1 MELTPLRYILAIAR
15 HGHMTRAA
23 EALGVTQPALSAML
37 RKLETELGVELFDRG
52 AKGVTPTA
60 AGAVFLDHAEQ
71 ALRRVDAGVDAVRAL
86 AGLEAGSIRVGGG
99 ATAVAH
105 LLPPVVRH
113 VRAQHPALRFYVRE
127 AGSSAVAQAVLSG
140 ELDLGIVTTPVQV
153 PGSGDLIE
161 VDTFDDELCLLV
173 PQGWQGDR
181 SIGGRGGRGG
191 GGGFRWADLDGEPVI
206 AFEAGS
212 AVREVIDHAAG
223 ASGVTLNVVMELRSI
238 ESIQRMV
245 EAGVGVGFV
254 SRLAVDDSKNTTT
267 SAGHLGR
274 GVGEGQAGLTRV
286 LSCGDARIT
295 RRLAVVRRNDRQP
308 SHAAAA
314 FESALVAEL
323 RNRRTPYAGDS

>member
-37 RKLETELGVELFDRG
+37 RKLENELGVELFDRS
-52 AKGVTPTA
+52 AKGVSPTA
-60 AGAVFLDHAEQ
+60 AGVVFLEHAEQ
-71 ALRRVDAGVDAVRAL
+71 ALRRVETGIDAVRAL

-105 LLPPVVRH
+105 ILPPVVRH

-140 ELDLGIVTTPVQV
+140 ELDLGIVTTPIRL
-153 PGSGDLIE
+153 PGAGDLIE
-161 VDTFDDELCLLV
+161 VEAFNDELCLLV
-173 PQGWQGDR
+173 PQGHRFEGKAA
-181 SIGGRGGRGG
+181 
-191 GGGFRWADLDGEPVI
+191 FRWAELEDEPVI

-223 ASGVTLNVVMELRSI
+223 ASGVALNVVMELRSI

-254 SRLAVDDSKNTTT
+254 SRLA
-267 SAGHLGR
+267 AEE
-274 GVGEGQAGLTRV
+274 EGQPNTAESSTTRTGHPRRGSPERKQLNRV
-286 LSCGDARIT
+286 LSCKDARIS
-295 RRLAVVRRNDRQP
+295 RRLALVRRNDRQP

-314 FESALVAEL
+314 FESALLCEL
-323 RNRRTPYAGDS
+323 RKRSAGKGR

>member
-37 RKLETELGVELFDRG
+37 RKLETELGVELFDRS

-71 ALRRVDAGVDAVRAL
+71 ALRRIDAGVDAVRAL

-140 ELDLGIVTTPVQV
+140 ELDLGIVTTPVRV
-153 PGSGDLIE
+153 PGGGDLIE
-161 VDTFDDELCLLV
+161 VDAFDDELCLLV
-173 PQGWQGDR
+173 PQGWQGER
-181 SIGGRGGRGG
+181 SIGGRGGR
-191 GGGFRWADLDGEPVI
+191 GGFRWADLDGEPVI

-254 SRLAVDDSKNTTT
+254 SQLAADDSKNTTT
-267 SAGHLGR
+267 SEGHLGR
-274 GVGEGQAGLTRV
+274 GVREGQAGLTHV
-286 LSCGDARIT
+286 LSCADARIS

-323 RNRRTPYAGDS
+323 RKRRTPYTGES